1 MARIARVVAH
11 GFPHHITQRGNR
23 RQETFFCEE
32 DYRAYIH
39 LMSEWCAHC
48 KVEVWAYCLMP
59 NHMHLIAVPESDDG
73 LRLAIGEAHRRYTRL
88 VNFREGWRGHLW
100 QGRFASFPMDESY
113 LLVAARYVEQNPV
126 RAGLVDR
133 PEAYKWSSAAAHISG
148 HDDVLVK
155 VFPLLEMAG
164 DWRKFLS
171 DAVTEH
177 KAKEFRFHE
186 RTGRPLGS
194 ESFVTKIEKA
204 LNRVLRRQKPGPK
217 QDNK

>member
-1 MARIARVVAH
+1 
-11 GFPHHITQRGNR
+11 
-23 RQETFFCEE
+23 
-32 DYRAYIH
+32 
-39 LMSEWCAHC
+39 
-48 KVEVWAYCLMP
+48 
-59 NHMHLIAVPESDDG
+59 
-73 LRLAIGEAHRRYTRL
+73 
-88 VNFREGWRGHLW
+88 
-100 QGRFASFPMDESY
+100 MDESY